1 MFESYRK
8 WCLQMVEYDCV
19 CMNVCVYVCMY
30 VWKYVC
36 ICAMCKRVYEK
47 ERGDVWM
54 CVCVCVCVRV
64 YVCVCLCI
72 IVCVY
77 YMLLSSFDTLRHI
90 KWLKFAEY
98 DSLEWINVLCAK
110 FSVCICKWLVKE
122 YESIR
127 KNVDVRKSL
136 DNSVIL
142 CGKFWISMLKV
153 GRLMFVSV

>member
-19 CMNVCVYVCMY
+19 CMNVCVYVSMY

-36 ICAMCKRVYEK
+36 ICAMCIRVYEK
-47 ERGDVWM
+47 ERGEVWM
-54 CVCVCVCVRV
+54 WVCMCVWGCM
-64 YVCVCLCI
+64 CVCLCI
-72 IVCVY
+72 IVCVH
-77 YMLLSSFDTLRHI
+77 YMLLSSFDTLRHM
-90 KWLKFAEY
+90 KCLKFAEY

>member
-1 MFESYRK
+1 MCVY
-8 WCLQMVEYDCV
+8 V
-19 CMNVCVYVCMY
+19 CMNVCVYMCDVCAC
-30 VWKYVC
+30 VW
-36 ICAMCKRVYEK
+36 
-47 ERGDVWM
+47 ERERADVWM
-54 CVCVCVCVRV
+54 CMWGCM
-64 YVCVCLCI
+64 CVCLCI
-72 IVCVY
+72 IVCVH
-77 YMLLSSFDTLRHI
+77 YMLLSSFDTLRHM
-90 KWLKFAEY
+90 KCLKFAEY

-142 CGKFWISMLKV
+142 CAKFWISMLKV